1 MAFNLSAAIGGAAQ
15 RASEIMQ
22 EERQAAYDLVDKN
35 VSEWM
40 QLGIPVMKERKKLR
54 MGMDRASKFLS
65 NRGFTN
71 DQIATALYQGRH
83 EEVVKHIQNLELVSK
98 DNPDLKYKPSEIISM
113 GPNYQESGKTMD
125 EILDGVMGKV
135 SAGMTTSDALAD
147 LGGKGLQG
155 AFMQSRADA
164 AAAASG
170 FDLGTLRAMATE
182 DFEYGEAPEGG
193 VITLVDPLASQQA
206 KASMSSDETG
216 MPGISTARSILMSD
230 IAQMIPGYKTSG
242 YSSVLGR
249 DMYSHEQAE
258 INSAISSFV
267 AQAVADMSKEKQRS
281 RFSAEEMLQM
291 AQAGRQA
298 MIDQGYLQEPKLDE
312 EGNVITTPQFEFTGT
327 PDEIFKAYQAQISTL
342 DEAGREA
349 AFAAATAAAQAHFE
363 KNELPDKVQEMLEA
377 FQFRLKNI

>member
-1 MAFNLSAAIGGAAQ
+1 
-15 RASEIMQ
+15 
-22 EERQAAYDLVDKN
+22 
-35 VSEWM
+35 
-40 QLGIPVMKERKKLR
+40 
-54 MGMDRASKFLS
+54 
-65 NRGFTN
+65 
-71 DQIATALYQGRH
+71 
-83 EEVVKHIQNLELVSK
+83 
-98 DNPDLKYKPSEIISM
+98 
-113 GPNYQESGKTMD
+113 
-125 EILDGVMGKV
+125 
-135 SAGMTTSDALAD
+135 
-147 LGGKGLQG
+147 
-155 AFMQSRADA
+155 MQSRADA

-230 IAQMIPGYKTSG
+230 IAQMVPGYKTSG

-249 DMYSHEQAE
+249 DMYSHEQRE
-258 INSAISSFV
+258 VNEAISRFV
-267 AQAVADMSKEKQRS
+267 AQAVADMSREKGRS

-291 AQAGRQA
+291 AQAGRLA